1 ANEGGAARVGS
12 ETSKEGSG
20 AGLLQQAQVAELLRL
35 LPAALGTG
43 EPQLAIRD
51 GLLSV
56 PRLAAIP
63 GAAVDDSLGRGT
75 VLITGGT
82 GSLGALLARHLVDRH
97 GVRHLVLVS
106 RRGERAPGA
115 QALRSELEGAGA
127 RVDLMACDITERDQ
141 LTFLIKEFGSD
152 LTTVVHTAG
161 VLDDG
166 VLEAMT
172 PERLA
177 AVLRPKAD
185 AAWHLHELTKDLPLS
200 QFVLFSSA
208 AGLLGNP
215 GQANYAAANSF
226 LDALARHRTALGL
239 PALSLAWG
247 PWADDDGMAARA
259 GRVHGGA
266 VRAVSPEQALAL
278 FDAALGGREPVLAPL
293 PLDRSPA
300 ALPAGTPVPPP
311 LRGLLRPAR
320 RTASPAAVNGVA
332 GEVTEPDGVAGA
344 WRERLAAL
352 PPSERA
358 PALVELVRAEV
369 ATVLGHAQVEAVDR
383 DFPEL
388 GLDSLMSVLLRNR
401 LSLLAGIPLAA
412 TVAYDWPSAER
423 LADHLY
429 AELSG
434 ALADVAAAD
443 GPPEGDRRHGPT
455 RTDVPTVERRRE
467 TGRSLPTL
475 YRQVCETGD
484 VVSAMHL
491 LVSASLAAPTFGHD
505 EGARHAIPPLRL
517 ASGADGPALVC
528 VPGFATNL
536 GRPWYAGLA
545 GPFDGERD
553 VFELRHPGIDTG
565 VAVARDLETLAEL
578 HAATV
583 RRHLGDHPYVVV
595 GHSMGGSAAHAVTAR
610 LAADGAPP
618 AGLVLVDSY
627 HVTPDREAEPWLL
640 AMPAR
645 IPAAVGERFDS
656 AVDDLTL
663 LALGAYTRM
672 FRGWDPQPTPVPTL
686 LVRAC
691 EPLPDMP
698 ARWRSSWPL
707 PHDTVDAPGSHLGVL
722 EENAPTT
729 ARAVREWIDALA
741 PGRGRTA

>member
-1 ANEGGAARVGS
+1 VA
-12 ETSKEGSG
+12 SG
-20 AGLLQQAQVAELLRL
+20 
-35 LPAALGTG
+35 
-43 EPQLAIRD
+43 
-51 GLLSV
+51 
-56 PRLAAIP
+56 
-63 GAAVDDSLGRGT
+63 
-75 VLITGGT
+75 
-82 GSLGALLARHLVDRH
+82 
-97 GVRHLVLVS
+97 
-106 RRGERAPGA
+106 
-115 QALRSELEGAGA
+115 
-127 RVDLMACDITERDQ
+127 
-141 LTFLIKEFGSD
+141 
-152 LTTVVHTAG
+152 
-161 VLDDG
+161 
-166 VLEAMT
+166 
-172 PERLA
+172 
-177 AVLRPKAD
+177 
-185 AAWHLHELTKDLPLS
+185 
-200 QFVLFSSA
+200 
-208 AGLLGNP
+208 
-215 GQANYAAANSF
+215 
-226 LDALARHRTALGL
+226 
-239 PALSLAWG
+239 
-247 PWADDDGMAARA
+247 
-259 GRVHGGA
+259 
-266 VRAVSPEQALAL
+266 
-278 FDAALGGREPVLAPL
+278 
-293 PLDRSPA
+293 
-300 ALPAGTPVPPP
+300 
-311 LRGLLRPAR
+311 
-320 RTASPAAVNGVA
+320 
-332 GEVTEPDGVAGA
+332 VTEPDGVAGA
-344 WRERLAAL
+344 WRDRLAAL

-358 PALVELVRAEV
+358 PALVQLVRAEV
-369 ATVLGHAQVEAVDR
+369 AAVLGHTQTEAVDR

-423 LADHLY
+423 LADHVY

-434 ALADVAAAD
+434 ALADDASGG
-443 GPPEGDRRHGPT
+443 GPPEGDRRHEPT
-455 RTDVPTVERRRE
+455 RPAVPTVERRRG
-467 TGRSLPTL
+467 TGVSLPTL

-517 ASGADGPALVC
+517 ASGSDGPALVC
-528 VPGFATNL
+528 VPGFATHL

-553 VFELRHPGIDTG
+553 VFELRHPGVDTG

-583 RRHLGDHPYVVV
+583 RRHLGDRPYVVV

-672 FRGWDPQPTPVPTL
+672 FRGWDPQPTRVPTL

-698 ARWRSSWPL
+698 SRWRSSWPL

-741 PGRGRTA
+741 PGRARTA